1 MSKHFNSELA
11 NELVIKY
18 QQGDEEAFNLLYKMM
33 EYPINCI
40 IKPFKGRFKG
50 DLQEARG
57 IANLGLTKA
66 TKGYKK
72 ENGVMFITY
81 ANKVIKGEI
90 LHYLRDND
98 MIRIPE
104 ATKRLNAMIQKFI
117 DFYKN
122 ENGKAPTEE
131 EIISEF
137 TGKFVYN
144 TRGNIADA
152 NYIKKCIN
160 LKQVA
165 SLDEKTKGDKKD
177 FYVNGIASTK
187 NTEKEI
193 ERKILLEKI
202 YNELDE
208 DMKKV
213 FIEHLLKGKTQREV
227 ADQLGENQMFVMR
240 RVEKIRKITRLV
252 IWGDDRNVPWDLSK
266 LDRLTDTQ
274 RNVFIMKVIEGKRDK
289 EICATLGIKQ
299 GSINNIV
306 NQAKQHL
313 VTYE

>member
-50 DLQEARG
+50 DLQEVRG
-57 IANLGLTKA
+57 VANLGLTKA
-66 TKGYKK
+66 AKGYKK
-72 ENGVMFITY
+72 ENGVAFITY

-90 LHYLRDND
+90 LHYLRDD
-98 MIRIPE
+98 DTIRIPE

-117 DFYKN
+117 ASYKS
-122 ENGKAPTEE
+122 ENNKAPTEE
-131 EIISEF
+131 EIIREF
-137 TGKFVYN
+137 TDKFAYN
-144 TRGNIADA
+144 SKGNIANA

-160 LKQVA
+160 LKRIE
-165 SLDEKTKGDKKD
+165 SLDKKTKGDKED
-177 FYVNGIASTK
+177 VYVNGIASTR

-202 YNELDE
+202 YNKLDE

-227 ADQLGENQMFVMR
+227 ANQLGVNQMFVMR
-240 RVEKIRKITRLV
+240 RVEKIRKIARLV

-266 LDRLTDTQ
+266 LDRLTDIQ

-289 EICATLGIKQ
+289 EICEILNIKQ
-299 GSINNIV
+299 GSIYNIV